1 MVTVKRRRLAATL
14 LLALLVSGSA
24 WAQGETGQAPA
35 APPAQPERP
44 KDPLG
49 RDTPRGTV
57 LGFMNAARAN
67 EDDVARQYLNSGL
80 TGQAAATLAHQLY
93 VVLNSRL
100 PVRVSVLSE
109 APEGSLS
116 NPLRP
121 DQDVVGTINTSSGP
135 LELIVERVE
144 ITRGTR
150 VWLFSRT
157 TLGSIPRV
165 YEEIDLVTVDRFLPS
180 FLSQPHFFG
189 VRLFDWLVLLV
200 GLPLLFRLLGLLRWL
215 SGPLLTIWRRYQGQ
229 AEDGAPRYVNIH
241 GSVRLLM
248 MAGLIRIFV
257 LNVDTPLAE
266 RQYWAVVRAGFLI
279 VGLAWLLILFN
290 RFAERKIQERIGIAH
305 FGESV
310 ALLRLAR
317 RVSDVLVVALGI
329 LVALGYFGVDPTA
342 ALAGLGIGGIAVAL
356 AAQKTLENVIGGFSL
371 VFDKALRVGDTL
383 RLGDI
388 VGTVDQIGLRS
399 TRIRTMDR
407 TVVSVPNG
415 QISTVNIETLSVRD
429 KFWFRHVV
437 GLRYETTPAQIRAIV
452 KELRELLAR
461 QPEADLDSVRVRFL
475 RLGAFSLDIELFV
488 YLFATDWNRFLEI
501 QEALLLQVMEIVERA
516 GTQIAFPSQ
525 TLHLADDRAPR
536 ATQGDADL
544 QTLATSFKAPAGR

>member
-1 MVTVKRRRLAATL
+1 VVTVKHGRLAANL
-14 LLALLVSGSA
+14 LLAVLISSSA
-24 WAQGETGQAPA
+24 WAQGGTGTAPA

-67 EDDVARQYLNSGL
+67 AEVAPQYLNSELRGEP
-80 TGQAAATLAHQLY
+80 AAALAQQLY

-100 PVRVSVLSE
+100 PVRVNALSD
-109 APEGSLS
+109 APEGSLV

-121 DQDVVGTINTSSGP
+121 DQDVVGTINTSTGP

-144 ITRGTR
+144 VTRGVP
-150 VWLFSRT
+150 VWLVSRT
-157 TLGSIPRV
+157 TLQSIPSV
-165 YEEIDLVTVDRFLPS
+165 YKEINLPTVDRYLPS
-180 FLSQPHFFG
+180 FLAQSRVFG
-189 VRLFDWLVLLV
+189 VRVFDWLVLLV
-200 GLPLLFRLLGLLRWL
+200 GLPVLYRLLGALVWLL
-215 SGPLLTIWRRYQGQ
+215 GPLLALWRKVSGRP
-229 AEDGAPRYVNIH
+229 DRAPRYVH

-248 MAGLIRIFV
+248 MAALIRVFA
-257 LNVDTPLAE
+257 LNVDLPLAE
-266 RQYWAVVRAGFLI
+266 RQFWAVFRIAFVI
-279 VGLAWLLILFN
+279 VGGVWLLLLAN
-290 RFAERKIQERIGIAH
+290 RFVERKIQERIGIAH

-310 ALLRLAR
+310 ALLRLGR
-317 RVSDVLVVALGI
+317 RVADVLVVALGV
-329 LVALGYFGVDPTA
+329 LVALSYFGADPTA

-371 VFDKALRVGDTL
+371 VFDKALRVGDVL
-383 RLGDI
+383 KLGEI

-415 QISTVNIETLSVRD
+415 QISTLNIETLSDRD

-437 GLRYETTPAQIRAIV
+437 GLRYETTPAQIRSII
-452 KELRELLAR
+452 KEMRDLLAR

-475 RLGAFSLDIELFV
+475 RLGAFSLDIELFA
-488 YLFATDWNRFLEI
+488 YLFAPDWNRFLEI
-501 QEALLLQVMEIVERA
+501 QELLLLQVMEIVERA

-525 TLHLADDRAPR
+525 TLHLADDRARQLAP
-536 ATQGDADL
+536 GDADL
-544 QTLATSFKAPAGR
+544 PTVAT

>member
-1 MVTVKRRRLAATL
+1 VVSVKYRRLAAHL
-14 LLALLVSGSA
+14 VLAVLISSSA
-24 WAQGETGQAPA
+24 WAQGRIGSPPAAPA
-35 APPAQPERP
+35 AAPAQPERP

-57 LGFMNAARAN
+57 LGFMTAARGN
-67 EDDVARQYLNSGL
+67 QDDIATQYLNSGL
-80 TGQAAATLAHQLY
+80 RGEPAAALAHQLY

-100 PVRVSVLSE
+100 PVRVNILSDQI
-109 APEGSLS
+109 EGSLV

-121 DQDVVGTINTSSGP
+121 DQDVVGTINTSNGP
-135 LELIVERVE
+135 LELVVERVDVGGGA
-144 ITRGTR
+144 RA
-150 VWLFSRT
+150 WLFSRA
-157 TLGSIPRV
+157 TLSAIPRV
-165 YEEIDLVTVDRFLPS
+165 YQEINLVTVDRYLPS
-180 FLSQPHFFG
+180 FLTQPHFAG
-189 VRLFDWLVLLV
+189 VRLFDWLVFLV
-200 GLPLLFRLLGLLRWL
+200 GLPLLYRLLGFLGWVF
-215 SGPLLTIWRRYQGQ
+215 GPLLALCGRYLKLP
-229 AEDGAPRYVNIH
+229 DGDTPRYVNVH
-241 GSVRLLM
+241 GSVRLLLI
-248 MAGLIRIFV
+248 AALIRIFI

-266 RQYWAVVRAGFLI
+266 RQYWAVIRAGLVI
-279 VGLAWLLILFN
+279 VGGVWLVLLLN

-317 RVSDVLVVALGI
+317 RVGDVLVVSVGLLLAL
-329 LVALGYFGVDPTA
+329 AYFGVDPTA

-371 VFDKALRVGDTL
+371 VFDGALRVGDVL
-383 RLGDI
+383 KLGDM

-415 QISTVNIETLSVRD
+415 QISTLNIETLSERD

-437 GLRYETTPAQIRAIV
+437 GLRYETTPEQIRSIV
-452 KELRELLAR
+452 KEMRELLAR

-475 RLGAFSLDIELFV
+475 RLGAFSLDVELFT
-488 YLFATDWNRFLEI
+488 YFFAKDWNRFLEI
-501 QEALLLQVMEIVERA
+501 QEGLLLQIMEIVERA

-525 TLHLADDRAPR
+525 TLHLADDRVQRMAPS
-536 ATQGDADL
+536 DADL
-544 QTLATSFKAPAGR
+544 PTVAT